1 MQIQGVTMIK
11 PLKRLGLILAAGV
24 FASCGSGGSDVI
36 VPAPNTGV
44 LPSGAE
50 AGAGKGE
57 ASPGTELCD
66 ASAYAGMIG
75 TNVAAATFPSD
86 PKIRV
91 FGENDIVTRDYI
103 PQRTNIVHD
112 ESGIIREVY
121 CG

>member
-1 MQIQGVTMIK
+1 MTN
-11 PLKRLGLILAAGV
+11 PLTRFGLILSVAV
-24 FASCGSGGSDVI
+24 LASCGPDGSDVI
-36 VPAPNTGV
+36 EPAPTSGV
-44 LPSGAE
+44 LPSGAQ
-50 AGAGKGE
+50 AGSGPKG
-57 ASPGTELCD
+57 AAPGTELCD

-75 TNVAAATFPSD
+75 TNVAAATFPVD

-112 ESGIIREVY
+112 KNGIIREVY

>member
-1 MQIQGVTMIK
+1 MSN
-11 PLKRLGLILAAGV
+11 PLKRLGLILLVAV
-24 FASCGSGGSDVI
+24 LASCGPDSSDVI
-36 VPAPNTGV
+36 EPRPVSGV
-44 LPSGAE
+44 LPSGAQ
-50 AGAGKGE
+50 AGTGPKG
-57 ASPGTELCD
+57 AAPGTELCD

-75 TNVAAATFPSD
+75 TNIAAATFPSD

-112 ESGIIREVY
+112 ERGVIREVY